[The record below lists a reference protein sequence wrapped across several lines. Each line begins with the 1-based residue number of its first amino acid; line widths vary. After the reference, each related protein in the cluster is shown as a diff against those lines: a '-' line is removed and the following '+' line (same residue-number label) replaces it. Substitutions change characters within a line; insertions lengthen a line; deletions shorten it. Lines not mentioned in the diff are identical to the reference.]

1 MTKIVY
7 LLSLTKAVNATS
19 QTLLGQLPELARL
32 LRGKLVDNG
41 LLC

>member
-1 MTKIVY
+1 M
-7 LLSLTKAVNATS
+7 KAVNAIS
-19 QTLLGQLPELARL
+19 QALLGQLPALSRL